1 MADGKTATSPG
12 PPEARGSGPMAVL
25 DAFRRLHAAGGALLT
40 QAMLHGQLARV
51 EWAQERS
58 RMLKMLAV
66 TLLGFAGLL
75 CALLFT
81 GALILA
87 LAWDSGYRIPALLAL
102 VLAYGLATGIA
113 WRRLRTLSAQGEY
126 SFAETREQLSAD
138 LALIR
143 SER

>member
-12 PPEARGSGPMAVL
+12 PSEVRGSGPMAML
-25 DAFRRLHAAGGALLT
+25 DALRMLHAAGGALLT

-58 RMLKMLAV
+58 RLLKMLAV

-87 LAWDSGYRIPALLAL
+87 LAWDTAYRIPSLLAL
-102 VLAYGLATGIA
+102 ILAYGLGTGIA
-113 WRRLRTLSAQGEY
+113 WRRLRMLSAQGEY
-126 SFAETREQLSAD
+126 SFAATREQLSAD